1 MTRILL
7 IRPGS
12 TDFDDQGRIK
22 GTLDMPLNGN
32 GTSQVAQAVTELNG
46 MSLDCIYAS
55 PCQSAQQ
62 TASALAAGRGVK
74 VKVLEKLGNMDHGL
88 WHGKLIEEVKQK
100 QPKVYRQGQDNP
112 ESLCPPG
119 GEALSMAKERVSAQL
134 EKLIKRHRQGVVA
147 LVAPEPLA
155 TIVRCVLQ
163 HRHLGD
169 LWKSERDVG
178 NWELIDV
185 EPQRTVAG

>member
-1 MTRILL
+1 MIRFVL

-32 GTSQVAQAVTELNG
+32 GTTQVAQAVTELNG

-62 TASALAAGRGVK
+62 TASALAAGREVK
-74 VKVLEKLGNMDHGL
+74 VKVLDKLGNMDHGL

-100 QPKVYRQGQDNP
+100 QPKVYRQGLDNP

-119 GEALSMAKERVSAQL
+119 GEALSSVKDRVAAQL
-134 EKLIKRHRQGVVA
+134 EKLIKKHRQGVVA

-155 TIVRCVLQ
+155 SIVRCVLE
-163 HRHLGD
+163 HSDLID
-169 LWKSERDVG
+169 LWKSERDAG

-185 EPQRTVAG
+185 EPGKLVAS

>member
-1 MTRILL
+1 MTRIVL

-100 QPKVYRQGQDNP
+100 QPKVYRQGQDHA

-119 GEALSMAKERVSAQL
+119 GEALSKAKQRVSAQL

-163 HRHLGD
+163 HRDLGD
-169 LWKSERDVG
+169 LWKSERDAG
-178 NWELIDV
+178 NWELIDI
-185 EPQRTVAG
+185 EPQRTVAS